1 MPSEYFDESV
11 AQRYER
17 FAFDFSQRTLAGR
30 TVILAGGSGGLGA
43 ATAMLLAA
51 EGARLVIGYRAD
63 TERAEALKA
72 AALAAG
78 AAEVRLVAGD
88 LADEPTRQALLD
100 AAGHTLES
108 LVVFAGDPARGV
120 DEKTLR
126 ASLEANYV
134 APILLART
142 AADRMK
148 ASATAG
154 SIVLF
159 SSMQGDYPFEG
170 STAYGAAKAA
180 LAQAAL
186 VLAKEVGGKPNIR
199 VNVIAPGATMAG
211 MAQTSLRSGKYDPFV
226 ASGVVPRF
234 GRAEDIART
243 VRFLI
248 EPDNYVT
255 GQVLTVDGGMTLRR
269 DQR

>member
-1 MPSEYFDESV
+1 MPSDYFDESV
-11 AQRYER
+11 AERYKR
-17 FAFDFSQRTLAGR
+17 FEFNFSQRTLAAR

-43 ATAMLLAA
+43 ATAMLLAQ
-51 EGARLVIGYRAD
+51 EGAHLVIGYRANS
-63 TERAEALKA
+63 ERAEALA
-72 AALAAG
+72 AAARSAG
-78 AAEVRLVAGD
+78 AADVQLVAGD
-88 LADEPTRQALLD
+88 LGDEATRQALLD
-100 AAGHTLES
+100 AAGETLEA
-108 LVVFAGDPARGV
+108 LVVFAGDPARGA
-120 DEKTLR
+120 DEETLR
-126 ASLEANYV
+126 ASLEANYI
-134 APILLART
+134 APILLAR
-142 AADRMK
+142 AAAERLK
-148 ASATAG
+148 AAGTPG

-226 ASGVVPRF
+226 ATGVIPRF
-234 GRAEDIART
+234 GCAEDIART
-243 VRFLI
+243 VRYLI